1 MVNTN
6 GIPGTISLASSSM
19 TSSPISMLS
28 SFEDFANTPS
38 SVIPPPIPAS
48 NAPGNIHGL
57 SLIQVRHF
65 LLPMYFM
72 GREGEGS
79 CVILDWIYIFPDAT
93 RVSFTFEDILT

>member
-57 SLIQVRHF
+57 SLIQVRDF

-72 GREGEGS
+72 GREKGKEVVS
-79 CVILDWIYIFPDAT
+79 FWIGYIFFPT
-93 RVSFTFEDILT
+93 RLEFHSHLKTY